1 MVKNIIQ
8 IDGMACSMCEA
19 HVGDAIRKQFP
30 NSMQP
35 ATTTRASARS
45 LTRKRDSL
53 VSLAESEKRS
63 ARPGLPGGRF
73 FWAYTG
79 AVPR

>member
-30 NSMQP
+30 NAKKVSAPTGRRRQVFVTEEP
-35 ATTTRASARS
+35 A
-45 LTRKRDSL
+45 
-53 VSLAESEKRS
+53 
-63 ARPGLPGGRF
+63 G
-73 FWAYTG
+73 
-79 AVPR
+79 